1 MKRIKERDN
10 NILHAITLIIMFLFS
25 FIYIQGKP
33 GDASCMSIE
42 AEEKLGKQ
50 YLAEI
55 KRQVNLVD
63 DDFAQEYISN
73 LGNYITSHLD
83 SKPFPLN
90 FYIINDRQL
99 NAFAA
104 PGGHI
109 FIYTGLIEI
118 MDLDQLAGIICHEMA
133 HVTLRHI
140 SNQVEKGKII
150 GLATMAGILAG
161 AMLGGEA
168 ADAMIVGSLA
178 AGQQVM
184 LSYSRE
190 DERQADT
197 IGITYASNSGFE
209 PSAMI
214 GALTKIQQGQYKVN
228 EIPPYLLTHPLGPW
242 RMSNIESLVMLF
254 PSNSMEK
261 VNIEPFREDY
271 PLIKTILKAKY
282 SDTLRA
288 EKAFN
293 AELQEDPDSSLAH
306 LGIALILKGRA
317 EYTGAIGHFQKAL
330 KGMSDPLLVLRYISE
345 SYQLMGK
352 NEEAIK
358 VLEDAMKSKYRSDKS
373 SLFLLATAYQNLEEY
388 SKAAEIYERLAFMEP
403 VKDQL
408 FYELGMVYG
417 RQDKLGLAHYNFGI
431 YFKRIYRMKESQ
443 FHFQKAMELAG
454 DDITLQEKIK
464 KAMDEMIK
472 EGNMPGGPPEGEGR
486 TGPDLLQNY

>member
-1 MKRIKERDN
+1 MKRIKKRDN
-10 NILHAITLIIMFLFS
+10 NILHTIILAIVCLSSL
-25 FIYIQGKP
+25 IYIQGKP
-33 GDASCMSIE
+33 GTAFCMSIE
-42 AEEKLGKQ
+42 AEEKLGRQ
-50 YLAEI
+50 YLAEV

-73 LGNYITSHLD
+73 LGSYITSHLD
-83 SKPFPLN
+83 SKPFPFN

-109 FIYTGLIEI
+109 FLYTGLIEM

-140 SNQVEKGKII
+140 SNQVEKGKIV

-184 LSYSRE
+184 LSYTRE
-190 DERQADT
+190 DERQADAM
-197 IGITYASNSGFE
+197 GLTYSSNSGFNS
-209 PSAMI
+209 SAMI
-214 GALTKIQQGQYKVN
+214 GALTKIQQGQYN
-228 EIPPYLLTHPLGPW
+228 IDEIPAYLLTHPLGPE
-242 RMSNIESLVMLF
+242 RMSNIESLVVLF
-254 PSNSMEK
+254 PTNPIEK
-261 VNIEPFREDY
+261 DNIAPFREDY
-271 PLIKTILKAKY
+271 TLLKTILKAKY
-282 SDTLRA
+282 SDTVRA

-293 AELQEDPDSSLAH
+293 EELQEDPDSSLAH
-306 LGIALILKGRA
+306 LGIAFILKGRA
-317 EYTGAIGHFQKAL
+317 EYAGAIDHFQKAT
-330 KGMSDPLLVLRYISE
+330 KGMSDPFLVLRYISE
-345 SYQLMGK
+345 TYQLMGK

-358 VLEDAMKSKYRSDKS
+358 ILEDAMKSGYRNDKS
-373 SLFLLATAYQNLEEY
+373 SLFLLATAYQNQEEY
-388 SKAAEIYERLAFMEP
+388 QKAAEIYERLTFMEP

-408 FYELGMVYG
+408 FYELGMSYG

-431 YFKRIYRMKESQ
+431 YFKRINRMEESL

-454 DDITLQEKIK
+454 NDTALQEKIK
-464 KAMDEMIK
+464 KAMNEVMTERK
-472 EGNMPGGPPEGEGR
+472 RTGGPPIE
-486 TGPDLLQNY
+486 